1 MKKLF
6 LLLLFSLVT
15 LSSISYSQDVIQGTS
30 SMSGGS
36 DIRFGA
42 KAGLVVSDL
51 RGNGI
56 IDNSP
61 HPGFQVGGI
70 VEIPIT
76 GDFYLDPELLFSMQG
91 TNNVGDNLHLYYLNV
106 PIMGKYHITEEIAVE
121 AGPQVG
127 ILVGGNYDD
136 FFIDANTIDIGLG
149 LGGGYR
155 MDENFYFQ
163 LRFNTGFIK
172 VIENVNTYNIA
183 VQIGAS
189 YFF

>member
-6 LLLLFSLVT
+6 PLLLFFLMALPSMN
-15 LSSISYSQDVIQGTS
+15 YSQNVVQGTS
-30 SMSGGS
+30 SLSGGS

-91 TNNVGDNLHLYYLNV
+91 TNNTGDNLHLYYLNV

-127 ILVGGNYDD
+127 ILLGGNYDD
-136 FFIDANTIDIGLG
+136 LLETSTIDIGIG
-149 LGGGYR
+149 VGGGYR
-155 MDENFYFQ
+155 LDENFYFQ

-172 VIENVNTYNIA
+172 VIDNINTYNIA

>member
-6 LLLLFSLVT
+6 PLLLFFLAT
-15 LSSISYSQDVIQGTS
+15 LPLIGYSQDVIQGTS
-30 SMSGGS
+30 SMSGSS

-76 GDFYLDPELLFSMQG
+76 GDFYLDPELLLSMQG
-91 TNNVGDNLHLYYLNV
+91 TNNTGDNLHLYYLNV

-127 ILVGGNYDD
+127 ILLGGNYDD
-136 FFIDANTIDIGLG
+136 LLETSTIDVGIGV
-149 LGGGYR
+149 GGGYR
-155 MDENFYFQ
+155 LDENFYFQ
-163 LRFNTGFIK
+163 LRFNTGFIR
-172 VIENVNTYNIA
+172 VIDNINTYNIA